1 MEPTRLF
8 PIIVLLSLVT
18 VEYGGW
24 ALLGLLTGHGTL
36 GTFRERFFRAGHAHA
51 GVLLVRSLAYF
62 DRLGRADYFAD
73 ITIDAR
79 RPQPIVNN

>member
-1 MEPTRLF
+1 LEVWAWNPRACF
-8 PIIVLLSLVT
+8 PII
-18 VEYGGW
+18 
-24 ALLGLLTGHGTL
+24 
-36 GTFRERFFRAGHAHA
+36 RERFFRAGHAHA